1 MHKSIRDIVSAKNS
15 GKKITALTSFDYT
28 LARMCDAAG
37 TDILLVGDS
46 AGMVALGYD
55 DTTRVTMEQMC
66 LFTNA
71 TSRARKNALI
81 VADMP
86 FMSYQPGLQVA
97 LQNAGMLVAAGADA
111 VKIEG
116 GAHVVPIVEG
126 LVKAGIPV
134 MGHIG
139 VQPQTAT
146 MDGGYTA
153 QGMTK
158 ESALAL
164 IGDAD
169 ALARAGIFALTLEMV
184 AAQTASIITRRI
196 PVPTIGIGS
205 GPLCDGQV
213 LVTQDMLGMYE
224 KISPRFV
231 KKYLDGQISDALTK
245 YGQDVRDGKFPN
257 DENSYLMDASELKEL
272 QSELDKK

>member
-1 MHKSIRDIVSAKNS
+1 
-15 GKKITALTSFDYT
+15 
-28 LARMCDAAG
+28 
-37 TDILLVGDS
+37 
-46 AGMVALGYD
+46 MVALGYD
-55 DTTRVTMEQMC
+55 DTTRVTMDQMC

-153 QGMTK
+153 RGMTK

-184 AAQTASIITRRI
+184 AFQTADIITRRI

-213 LVTQDMLGMYE
+213 LVTHDMLGMYE
-224 KISPRFV
+224 KISTKFV
-231 KKYLDGQISDALTK
+231 RKYLDGQISDALTK
-245 YGQDVRDGKFPN
+245 YGQDVRDGKFPSY
-257 DENSYLMDASELKEL
+257 ENSYPMDASELKEL

>member
-1 MHKSIRDIVSAKNS
+1 MSFYKCNKSR
-15 GKKITALTSFDYT
+15 KKK
-28 LARMCDAAG
+28 C
-37 TDILLVGDS
+37 
-46 AGMVALGYD
+46 
-55 DTTRVTMEQMC
+55 
-66 LFTNA
+66 
-71 TSRARKNALI
+71 LI

-153 QGMTK
+153 RGMTK

-169 ALARAGIFALTLEMV
+169 ALARAGKFT
-184 AAQTASIITRRI
+184 IT
-196 PVPTIGIGS
+196 S
-205 GPLCDGQV
+205 
-213 LVTQDMLGMYE
+213 
-224 KISPRFV
+224 
-231 KKYLDGQISDALTK
+231 
-245 YGQDVRDGKFPN
+245 
-257 DENSYLMDASELKEL
+257 
-272 QSELDKK
+272 

>member
-1 MHKSIRDIVSAKNS
+1 MHKSVRDIITVKNS
-15 GKKITALTSFDYT
+15 GKKLTALTSFDYT

-55 DTTRVTMEQMC
+55 DTTRVTMDQMC

-71 TSRARKNALI
+71 VSRARENALL

-111 VKIEG
+111 VKLEG
-116 GAHVVPIVEG
+116 GAHVVPIVKG
-126 LVKAGIPV
+126 LVEAGIPV

-146 MDGGYTA
+146 MDGGYA
-153 QGMTK
+153 ARGMTK
-158 ESALAL
+158 ESALGL

-169 ALARAGIFALTLEMV
+169 MLARAGIFALTLEMV
-184 AAQTASIITRRI
+184 ASQTAAIITRRI

-205 GPLCDGQV
+205 GPECDGQI
-213 LVTQDMLGMYE
+213 LVTHDMLGMYE

-231 KKYLDGQISDALTK
+231 KKYLGNQITDALLK
-245 YGQDVRDGKFPN
+245 YGEEVRGGKFPS
-257 DENSYLMDASELKEL
+257 DENSYQMDASELKEL
-272 QSELDKK
+272 NEELGKK